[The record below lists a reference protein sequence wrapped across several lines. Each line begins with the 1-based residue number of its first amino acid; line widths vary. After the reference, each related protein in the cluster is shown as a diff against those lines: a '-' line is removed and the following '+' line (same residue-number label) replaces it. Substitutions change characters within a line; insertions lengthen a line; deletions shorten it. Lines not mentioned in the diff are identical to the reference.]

1 MTVGEGVFV
10 VGLRRAAGLRPPLRQ
25 VSPQRVSSPAEGDES
40 EYERRSRATP
50 GERIVDSRTGVE
62 FYSMIRI
69 PADEA
74 ARLGRSGEKGVMSLP
89 ELLAMKRNSEDDGF
103 RGLSGDDL
111 VESAKRF
118 LAPARVQL
126 SEREIR
132 ELQRERAKMEREAS
146 VEYERDQAELDVE
159 IEKLGPSSEY
169 KEYYENPSNGV

>member
-25 VSPQRVSSPAEGDES
+25 VSPQRVSSPASDAES

-50 GERIVDSRTGVE
+50 GERLVDSRTGVE

-69 PADEA
+69 PAAEA
-74 ARLGRSGEKGVMSLP
+74 ARLGRSGEKGVMSISQLT
-89 ELLAMKRNSEDDGF
+89 AMKRDNPDDGF

-132 ELQRERAKMEREAS
+132 ELQRERARMEREVS

>member
-1 MTVGEGVFV
+1 M
-10 VGLRRAAGLRPPLRQ
+10 GLRRAAGLRPPLRQ
-25 VSPQRVSSPAEGDES
+25 VSPQRVSSPAGGAES
-40 EYERRSRATP
+40 EHERRSRAAP
-50 GERIVDSRTGVE
+50 GERLVDIRTGIE

-69 PADEA
+69 PTAEA
-74 ARLGRSGEKGVMSLP
+74 ARLGRAGEKGVMSIAQLT
-89 ELLAMKRNSEDDGF
+89 AMKRNSADDGF

-118 LAPARVQL
+118 LAPTRVQL
-126 SEREIR
+126 SERQLR

>member
-1 MTVGEGVFV
+1 M
-10 VGLRRAAGLRPPLRQ
+10 GLRRAAGLRPPLRQ
-25 VSPQRVSSPAEGDES
+25 VSPQRVSSPAGDAES
-40 EYERRSRATP
+40 EHERRSRAAP
-50 GERIVDSRTGVE
+50 GERLVDSRTGVE

-69 PADEA
+69 PTAEA
-74 ARLGRSGEKGVMSLP
+74 ARLGR
-89 ELLAMKRNSEDDGF
+89 A
-103 RGLSGDDL
+103 GDDL

>member
-1 MTVGEGVFV
+1 M
-10 VGLRRAAGLRPPLRQ
+10 GLRRAAGLRPPLRQ
-25 VSPQRVSSPAEGDES
+25 VSPQRVSQPAGGTES
-40 EYERRSRATP
+40 EHERRSRAAP
-50 GERIVDSRTGVE
+50 GERLVDSRTGVE
-62 FYSMIRI
+62 FYSMIHI
-69 PADEA
+69 PAAEA
-74 ARLGRSGEKGVMSLP
+74 ARLGRAGEKGNLSIAQLT
-89 ELLAMKRNSEDDGF
+89 EMKRNNPDDGF

-132 ELQRERAKMEREAS
+132 ELQRERARMEREAS
-146 VEYERDQAELDVE
+146 VEYERDQAELDAE

>member
-1 MTVGEGVFV
+1 
-10 VGLRRAAGLRPPLRQ
+10 
-25 VSPQRVSSPAEGDES
+25 
-40 EYERRSRATP
+40 
-50 GERIVDSRTGVE
+50 
-62 FYSMIRI
+62 MIRI
-69 PADEA
+69 PTAEA
-74 ARLGRSGEKGVMSLP
+74 ARLGRAGEKGVMSIAQLT
-89 ELLAMKRNSEDDGF
+89 AMKRNSADDGF

-126 SEREIR
+126 SERQLR
-132 ELQRERAKMEREAS
+132 ELQRERARMEREAS

>member
-1 MTVGEGVFV
+1 M
-10 VGLRRAAGLRPPLRQ
+10 GLRRAAGLRPPLRQ
-25 VSPQRVSSPAEGDES
+25 VSPQRVSSPAGGTES
-40 EYERRSRATP
+40 EHERRSRAAP
-50 GERIVDSRTGVE
+50 GERLVDSRTGVE

-69 PADEA
+69 PTAEA
-74 ARLGRSGEKGVMSLP
+74 ARLGRAGENGVLSLSQ
-89 ELLAMKRNSEDDGF
+89 LMALKRNNPDDGF

-118 LAPARVQL
+118 LAPARKQL
-126 SEREIR
+126 SERQLR
-132 ELQRERAKMEREAS
+132 ELQRERARMEREAS

>member
-25 VSPQRVSSPAEGDES
+25 VSPQRGSSPAEGDES
-40 EYERRSRATP
+40 EYERRSHAAP
-50 GERIVDSRTGVE
+50 GERLVDSRTGVE

-118 LAPARVQL
+118 LAPTRVQL
-126 SEREIR
+126 SERKLR
-132 ELQRERAKMEREAS
+132 ELQRERARMEREAALA
-146 VEYERDQAELDVE
+146 YERDQAELDVE

-169 KEYYENPSNGV
+169 KEYYENPSNGT

>member
-1 MTVGEGVFV
+1 
-10 VGLRRAAGLRPPLRQ
+10 
-25 VSPQRVSSPAEGDES
+25 
-40 EYERRSRATP
+40 
-50 GERIVDSRTGVE
+50 
-62 FYSMIRI
+62 MIRI
-69 PADEA
+69 PTAEA
-74 ARLGRSGEKGVMSLP
+74 ARLGRAGEKGVMSLP
-89 ELLAMKRNSEDDGF
+89 ELLAMKRNNADDGF

>member
-10 VGLRRAAGLRPPLRQ
+10 VGVRRAAGLRPPVRQ
-25 VSPQRVSSPAEGDES
+25 VSPQRVSSPVEGDES
-40 EYERRSRATP
+40 EYERRSRAAP
-50 GERIVDSRTGVE
+50 GERLVDSHTGVE

-74 ARLGRSGEKGVMSLP
+74 ARLGRAGKKGVMSIAQLT
-89 ELLAMKRNSEDDGF
+89 AMKRNSADDGF

-126 SEREIR
+126 SERQLR
-132 ELQRERAKMEREAS
+132 ELQRERARMEREAS
-146 VEYERDQAELDVE
+146 VKYERDQAELDVE

>member
-1 MTVGEGVFV
+1 M
-10 VGLRRAAGLRPPLRQ
+10 GLRRAAGLRPPLRQ
-25 VSPQRVSSPAEGDES
+25 VSPQLVSSPAGGTES
-40 EYERRSRATP
+40 EHERRSRAAP
-50 GERIVDSRTGVE
+50 GERLVDSRTGVE

-69 PADEA
+69 PTAEA
-74 ARLGRSGEKGVMSLP
+74 ARLGRAGENGVLSLSQ
-89 ELLAMKRNSEDDGF
+89 LMALKRNNPDDGF

-118 LAPARVQL
+118 LAPARKQL
-126 SEREIR
+126 SERQLR
-132 ELQRERAKMEREAS
+132 ELQRERARMEREAS

>member
-1 MTVGEGVFV
+1 M
-10 VGLRRAAGLRPPLRQ
+10 GLRRAAGLRPPLRQ
-25 VSPQRVSSPAEGDES
+25 VSPQQVSSPAGDAES
-40 EYERRSRATP
+40 EHERRSRAAP
-50 GERIVDSRTGVE
+50 GERLVDSRTGVE

-69 PADEA
+69 PTAEA
-74 ARLGRSGEKGVMSLP
+74 ARLGRAGKKGVMSIAQLT
-89 ELLAMKRNSEDDGF
+89 AMKRNSADDGF

-132 ELQRERAKMEREAS
+132 ELHRERAKMEREAS

>member
-1 MTVGEGVFV
+1 MTVSEGVFI

-25 VSPQRVSSPAEGDES
+25 VSPQRVSSPTGGTES
-40 EYERRSRATP
+40 EHERRSRAAP
-50 GERIVDSRTGVE
+50 GERLVDSRTGVE

-69 PADEA
+69 PAAEA
-74 ARLGRSGEKGVMSLP
+74 ARLGRAGKKGNLSIAQLT
-89 ELLAMKRNSEDDGF
+89 EMKRNNPDDGF

-118 LAPARVQL
+118 LAPARVSL

-132 ELQRERAKMEREAS
+132 ELQREREKAEREAAL
-146 VEYERDQAELDVE
+146 EYERDQTELDAE

-169 KEYYENPSNGV
+169 KEYYENPSNGT

>member
-1 MTVGEGVFV
+1 M
-10 VGLRRAAGLRPPLRQ
+10 GLRRAAGLRPPLRQ
-25 VSPQRVSSPAEGDES
+25 VSPQRVSSPAGGAES
-40 EYERRSRATP
+40 EHERRSRAAP
-50 GERIVDSRTGVE
+50 GERLVDSRTGVE

-69 PADEA
+69 PTAEA
-74 ARLGRSGEKGVMSLP
+74 ARLGRAGEKGVMSIAQLT
-89 ELLAMKRNSEDDGF
+89 AMKRDNPDDGF

-126 SEREIR
+126 SERQLR
-132 ELQRERAKMEREAS
+132 KLQRERAKMEREAS

>member
-1 MTVGEGVFV
+1 MTVGEEVFG

-25 VSPQRVSSPAEGDES
+25 VSPQRVSSPAGGAES
-40 EYERRSRATP
+40 EHERRSRAAP
-50 GERIVDSRTGVE
+50 GERLVDSRTGVE

-69 PADEA
+69 PTAEA
-74 ARLGRSGEKGVMSLP
+74 ARLGRSGKKGVMSIAQLT
-89 ELLAMKRNSEDDGF
+89 AMKRNSEDDGF

-132 ELQRERAKMEREAS
+132 ELQRERARMEREAS

>member
-1 MTVGEGVFV
+1 M
-10 VGLRRAAGLRPPLRQ
+10 GLRRAAGLRPPLRQ
-25 VSPQRVSSPAEGDES
+25 VSPQRVSSPAGGAES
-40 EYERRSRATP
+40 EHERRSRAAP
-50 GERIVDSRTGVE
+50 GERLVDSRTGVG

-69 PADEA
+69 PTAEA
-74 ARLGRSGEKGVMSLP
+74 ARLGRAGKKGVMSIAQLT
-89 ELLAMKRNSEDDGF
+89 AMKRNSADDGF

-132 ELQRERAKMEREAS
+132 ELQRERARMEREAS

>member
-1 MTVGEGVFV
+1 M
-10 VGLRRAAGLRPPLRQ
+10 GLRRAAGLRPPLRQ
-25 VSPQRVSSPAEGDES
+25 VSPQRVSSPASDAES
-40 EYERRSRATP
+40 EYERRSRAAP
-50 GERIVDSRTGVE
+50 GERLVDSRTGVE

-69 PADEA
+69 PTAEA
-74 ARLGRSGEKGVMSLP
+74 ARLGRAGEKGVMSIAQLT
-89 ELLAMKRNSEDDGF
+89 AMKRNSADDGF

-126 SEREIR
+126 SERQLR